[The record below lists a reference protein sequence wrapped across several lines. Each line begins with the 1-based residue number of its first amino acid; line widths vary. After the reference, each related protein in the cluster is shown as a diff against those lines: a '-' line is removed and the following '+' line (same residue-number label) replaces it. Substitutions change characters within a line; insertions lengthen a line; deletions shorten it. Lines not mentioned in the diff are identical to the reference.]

1 MRKHNTWGK
10 FRVKYIWVE
19 FPSCHYY
26 VTWKRYLIF
35 LVLRAILYNINTHNT
50 HLVATKKGAN
60 LVVWELEEVRQWRVF
75 WKCLFPLQH
84 SRKDRLCNYLLY
96 VPSLERITENN
107 INSKQIFLMFVTFYF
122 ARSLHL
128 QKS

>member
-1 MRKHNTWGK
+1 M
-10 FRVKYIWVE
+10 
-19 FPSCHYY
+19 
-26 VTWKRYLIF
+26 
-35 LVLRAILYNINTHNT
+35 
-50 HLVATKKGAN
+50 KKGAN

-96 VPSLERITENN
+96 VPSLESITENN